1 MDCCPVVFEPRYVSK
16 IWGGRRLETWAGR
29 RLPPGQNIGESWE
42 CADLPGFSSAV
53 SRGPM
58 RGRTLQDLLACWG
71 ADLLGDAAPVDQRFP
86 LLIKFLDAA
95 ADLSIQVHP
104 GEGTSG
110 HGGHPSA
117 VKHEAW
123 YVLQAEPAAS
133 IYRGLASGVTVDSL
147 RGAWAADPA
156 RVVGCLQRI
165 PAGVGD
171 TFYLPGGTPHA
182 LGAGLLVAEVQ
193 TPSDV
198 TYRLYDWGRTRP
210 AHDAGLHRD
219 EALAC
224 IRPNPDFAAAELN
237 TPLPGP
243 FAATV
248 RRIACPCFTLDEC
261 RHPEGETVAFS
272 PGRMRCWVFI
282 SGHCEIGWG
291 AGNSQPCAVGEVV
304 LWPAAVLRPWIRP
317 HRACRWLEIS
327 VPANR

>member
-1 MDCCPVVFEPRYVSK
+1 MTCCPVVFEPRYVPK

-29 RLPPGQNIGESWE
+29 RLPPGQAIGESWE
-42 CADLPGFSSAV
+42 CADLPGFSSIV

-58 RGRTLQDLLACWG
+58 RGRTLQDLMAYWG
-71 ADLLGDAAPVDQRFP
+71 ADLLGDAAPVENRFP

-104 GEGTSG
+104 GEGAC
-110 HGGHPSA
+110 GGGGLPSA

-123 YVLQAEPAAS
+123 YVLHAEPGS
-133 IYRGLASGVTVDSL
+133 NIYRGLAPGVTVDSL
-147 RGAWAADPA
+147 RATWTADPV
-156 RVVGCLQRI
+156 RIVGCLQRV

-210 AHDAGLHRD
+210 AHDAGLHLE

-224 IRPNPDFAAAELN
+224 IRIDLDFATAEPN

-243 FAATV
+243 LASTV
-248 RRIACPCFTLDEC
+248 RRVACPCFVIDEC
-261 RHPEGETVAFS
+261 WHPGGEKVEFS
-272 PGRMRCWVFI
+272 AGRMKCWIFVA
-282 SGHCEIGWG
+282 GRCEIGWG
-291 AGNSQPCAVGEVV
+291 TGGRESFAAGEVV

-317 HRACRWLEIS
+317 DPECRWLEIT
-327 VPANR
+327 VPATR